1 MSISDKTDF
10 FLNFQQ
16 FGDLKLQ
23 ARAGTDDAARAV
35 AQQFEGLFVQQMLAA
50 MRAAARVP
58 GSDDSSYL
66 DFYQEMYDKQL
77 AQSVAGRDQLGL
89 ARMIMRQLP
98 AGGDANAAGSAGV
111 LPLPAAALPARAGAV
126 ATNTAAPLAPIGS
139 PPARSIGSSTGVV
152 LHRVLEHDF
161 AEVRLNQQANPRWQ
175 QAAQFVADI
184 LPDARVAARKLGV
197 SAELLVAQSALET
210 GWGKHAMLHPDGRNG
225 FNLFGIKAGADWQGE
240 AIRTESLEYRNGTLT
255 SEVSRFRAYPSPAQ
269 SLADYVDFIQS
280 SPRYAPVAAVAGDDQ
295 AYIRG
300 IHAAGYAT
308 DPNYADKVL
317 GILHGGLL
325 QDTLASLESGVTD
338 HA

>member
-1 MSISDKTDF
+1 MSISDKAEF

-23 ARAGTDDAARAV
+23 ARAGTDDATRAV

-50 MRAAARVP
+50 MRAAAKVP
-58 GSDDSSYL
+58 GGDDSSYL
-66 DFYQEMYDKQL
+66 DFYREIYDKQL

-98 AGGDANAAGSAGV
+98 AGSAAGEAESAV
-111 LPLPAAALPARAGAV
+111 LPAMPAATVPARTGAV
-126 ATNTAAPLAPIGS
+126 ATNTAPPVVPSAS
-139 PPARSIGSSTGVV
+139 PPARSIESSPEVV

-161 AEVRLNQQANPRWQ
+161 AEVNRNQQANPRWQ
-175 QAAQFVADI
+175 QAGQFVADI

-225 FNLFGIKAGADWQGE
+225 FSLFGIKAGVDWQGE
-240 AIRTESLEYRNGTLT
+240 AIRKDSLEHRDGALI
-255 SEVSRFRAYPSPAQ
+255 SEVSRFRAYSSPAQ

-280 SPRYAPVAAVAGDDQ
+280 SPRYAPVAATAGDDQ

-325 QDTLASLESGVTD
+325 RDTLASLDSGVTD

>member
-1 MSISDKTDF
+1 MSISDKADF
-10 FLNFQQ
+10 YLNFQQ

-35 AQQFEGLFVQQMLAA
+35 AQQFEGLFVQQMLSA
-50 MRAAARVP
+50 MRAAAKIP
-58 GSDDSSYL
+58 GGDDSSYL
-66 DFYQEMYDKQL
+66 DFYQEIYDKQL

-98 AGGDANAAGSAGV
+98 ASDATSESNRVETPSALAV
-111 LPLPAAALPARAGAV
+111 PARLV
-126 ATNTAAPLAPIGS
+126 TAATGPVAPTAPLER
-139 PPARSIGSSTGVV
+139 PPATVIEPTPGVV
-152 LHRVLEHDF
+152 LHRVQDHDF
-161 AEVRLNQQANPRWQ
+161 AEVNLNQQANPRWQ
-175 QAAQFVADI
+175 QAEQFVADI
-184 LPDARVAARKLGV
+184 LPGARIAADKLGI

-225 FNLFGIKAGADWQGE
+225 FSLFGIKAGADWSGE
-240 AIRTESLEYRNGTLT
+240 AMRKDSLEYRDGALV
-255 SEVSRFRAYPSPAQ
+255 SEVSRFRAYASPAQ

-280 SPRYAPVAAVAGDDQ
+280 SPRYAPVVAAAGDDQ

-308 DPNYADKVL
+308 DPDYADKVL
-317 GILHGGLL
+317 GILHGGML
-325 QDTLASLESGVTD
+325 QDTLARLDPGVTD